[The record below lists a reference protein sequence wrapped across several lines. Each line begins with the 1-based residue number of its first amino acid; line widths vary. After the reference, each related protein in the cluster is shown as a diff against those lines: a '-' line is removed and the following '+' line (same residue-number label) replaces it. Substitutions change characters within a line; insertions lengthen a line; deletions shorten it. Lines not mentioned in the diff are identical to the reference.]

1 MKNKKIIS
9 SVVIGLVIAGLSFW
23 GGVTYGSSKKSSNL
37 LTTRN
42 QGSFGQNGGTRN
54 GGNMRGGGPNGGGF
68 VSGEILSKDDTSIT
82 IKESNGG
89 SKIVFIS
96 PSTKIEKT
104 VDGTPEDLVA
114 GKQVMITGTTG
125 ADGSVSSTSIQL
137 RPITVKN
144 TIN

>member
-1 MKNKKIIS
+1 MNKKIIS
-9 SVVIGLVIAGLSFW
+9 RVVVCLVIAGLSFW

-42 QGSFGQNGGTRN
+42 QGSFGQNGGTRT
-54 GGNMRGGGPNGGGF
+54 GVNMRGGANGGGF

-104 VDGTPEDLVA
+104 VDGTPTDLVA
-114 GKQVMITGTTG
+114 GKQVMVTGTTG
-125 ADGSVSSTSIQL
+125 TDGSVSSTSIQL